1 MKKPL
6 VNGKQGLLWQ
16 LLLAAVFFCFGL
28 LLMTQYYTNI
38 DRTNSLTEESPEN
51 LAQIMRSAVDAN
63 DALNV
68 EYAQLQSELAQLESA
83 IASGD
88 TLQDTMS
95 ATIDSLKAATGWDE
109 VNGEGVLVTITNVSN
124 LYYWDLID
132 IANELFNAGAEA
144 VAINSVRLTIH
155 TQITERR
162 KVEQI
167 EDEATGEI
175 TGQRE
180 SIIHVVGGE
189 ELQPPYRIR
198 AIGDA
203 ATLETALNMPGG
215 VLEPL
220 TTIYGANVTVQ
231 RIANLNI
238 PAAVIPAYHYATVP
252 ETTTE

>member
-1 MKKPL
+1 MTTEKDIMQITPR
-6 VNGKQGLLWQ
+6 VEA
-16 LLLAAVFFCFGL
+16 LAALCR
-28 LLMTQYYTNI
+28 QHDKI
-38 DRTNSLTEESPEN
+38 D
-51 LAQIMRSAVDAN
+51 
-63 DALNV
+63 
-68 EYAQLQSELAQLESA
+68 AQLYKEYDVKRGLRDL
-83 IASGD
+83 
-88 TLQDTMS
+88 
-95 ATIDSLKAATGWDE
+95 
-109 VNGEGVLVTITNVSN
+109 NGEGVLVTITNVSN

-231 RIANLNI
+231 RMANLTI